1 MLSLTTQLG
10 PNSSLS
16 ALPFFIEVVKCG
28 SFSKAADR
36 LNITKSAV
44 SKRVNQLETSLGIK
58 LLHRTT
64 RKLTL
69 TEAGNRYYQAGLAS
83 LEVISDAENE
93 IKALQVSPAGKLR
106 VNVPTSFG
114 ISQVSPILPKFL
126 RMYPSISVDLV
137 LSDTKK
143 DLIGEGFD
151 LALQTGELPDSTYI
165 AKKLAPLNS
174 VVCGAKNYIKEKGMP
189 SVPADLMDH
198 NCLLYAHHTNI
209 AEWVFMKQSEK
220 EIIKIS
226 GNFVTNVS
234 DALVSAA
241 IDSAGLARLPT
252 FLASSHILSGTLTP
266 VLTDYT
272 MPSKD
277 LYAVYP
283 DRKFVP
289 EKVKVFLK
297 FLVDNFGVDEPS
309 WEKWKQI
316 YT

>member
-1 MLSLTTQLG
+1 MLSITTQSAT
-10 PNSSLS
+10 NSLLN

-28 SFSKAADR
+28 SFSKAAER

-44 SKRVNQLETSLGIK
+44 SKRVNQLEESLGIK

-69 TEAGNRYYQAGLAS
+69 TEAGNRYYQAGLSS
-83 LEVISDAENE
+83 LEVISDAERE
-93 IKALQVSPAGKLR
+93 IKALQVSPEGNLR

-114 ISQVSPILPKFL
+114 ISQVSSILPEFL
-126 RMYPSISVDLV
+126 RMYPSMSVDLV

-151 LALQTGELPDSTYI
+151 LALQTGDLPDSTYI
-165 AKKLAPLNS
+165 AKKLASLNS
-174 VVCGAKNYIKEKGMP
+174 VVCGSETYLKEKGIP
-189 SVPADLMDH
+189 SVPTALMDH

-209 AEWVFMKQSEK
+209 VEWVFMKQSKK
-220 EIIKIS
+220 EIIKIN

-234 DALVSAA
+234 DALVNAA
-241 IDSAGLARLPT
+241 IESAGLARLPT
-252 FLASSHILSGTLTP
+252 FLASSLILDRSLTP

-277 LYAVYP
+277 LFAVYP

-289 EKVKVFLK
+289 KKVKVFLE
-297 FLVDNFGVDEPS
+297 FLVDHFGGDEPS
-309 WEKWKQI
+309 WEKWKQL
-316 YT
+316 YA